1 MSSLADATF
10 AFAGAADAASQ
21 SEAAGSSPLTD
32 FSNRIARPRHH
43 HAQPGL
49 LAYWNAGEIGVFAN
63 QIVNLLQVG

>member
-32 FSNRIARPRHH
+32 FSIWIARPH
-43 HAQPGL
+43 P
-49 LAYWNAGEIGVFAN
+49 
-63 QIVNLLQVG
+63 NLVDPTPTRYRRMVSSRYA